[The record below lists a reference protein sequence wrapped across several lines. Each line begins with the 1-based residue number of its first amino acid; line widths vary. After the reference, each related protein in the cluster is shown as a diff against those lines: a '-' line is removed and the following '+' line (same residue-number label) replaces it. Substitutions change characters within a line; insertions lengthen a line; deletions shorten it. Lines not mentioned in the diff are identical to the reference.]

1 MRYTND
7 EFLLTFWISNR
18 DSGWSLVM
26 PSSSRADRPSCH
38 SLACLRSPI
47 SHSYWL
53 FAYSEYGSYQYSC
66 SECTLPLE
74 TFVLEALD
82 YCVCIKWFIGFSI
95 KGDNLYKDKCEA
107 IACLYVCVCI
117 WVFVCVCLC
126 VFVFVCLCVFV
137 SALWAW
143 LCVRDEC

>member
-107 IACLYVCVCI
+107 IACLCLYMGVCVCVCVSVYLCVC
-117 WVFVCVCLC
+117 VFVCLCLYVGVCVCLC
-126 VFVFVCLCVFV
+126 
-137 SALWAW
+137 
-143 LCVRDEC
+143 